1 MTLLRKSLLIFV
13 IWLHLRYVQCFFVL
27 RNLKTGSRIGTS
39 SFRYG
44 STFSVKAETNLSLE
58 CPRRTLLYEFP
69 KEIQRYFERA
79 QSGVMGDLIECVPS
93 STYGNQAN
101 TKLSKTFLAGN
112 LIFLILDWIQ
122 KFKKGYIRGIR
133 EVQTV
138 CHFADVA
145 TIASLIF
152 AVPPLFRLF
161 HKLGRMVVGPTN
173 NYNYESSKTRSVS
186 RFIKNFGITSG
197 ALYIIELFSE
207 FVDGVVNHNI
217 SLGNDLVLKASFF
230 SSAPKFVAFTVYGF
244 WFVRCLSLW
253 KSKLIGDLVHS
264 KNLFENRDR
273 KVLVLLCDRTVTTI
287 IYGCFIALLIDI
299 SPLKLSNVL
308 RSVLTLGGVSS
319 FIVGLSLQTPAK
331 QIIAGLL
338 ILLSGKFH
346 SEEKILFN
354 GASAKVKKIGW
365 QSTILQG
372 SDLVPYSVPNES
384 ILSGKVSNLSRVRSI
399 HEEISIVLDICDI
412 HRVQEIMRE
421 IKAEVENSCGDDF
434 DKDKK
439 HPIRIVWKEIGKGY
453 LNIVLKCQYIK
464 RSSEE
469 TLASPREKTFLA
481 IARAIKKTNATLKK

>member
-1 MTLLRKSLLIFV
+1 
-13 IWLHLRYVQCFFVL
+13 
-27 RNLKTGSRIGTS
+27 
-39 SFRYG
+39 
-44 STFSVKAETNLSLE
+44 VKAETNLSLE

-287 IYGCFIALLIDI
+287 IYGCFIALL
-299 SPLKLSNVL
+299 VGT
-308 RSVLTLGGVSS
+308 LTHTSAYL
-319 FIVGLSLQTPAK
+319 FK
-331 QIIAGLL
+331 YFD
-338 ILLSGKFH
+338 FH
-346 SEEKILFN
+346 
-354 GASAKVKKIGW
+354 
-365 QSTILQG
+365 
-372 SDLVPYSVPNES
+372 
-384 ILSGKVSNLSRVRSI
+384 
-399 HEEISIVLDICDI
+399 
-412 HRVQEIMRE
+412 
-421 IKAEVENSCGDDF
+421 
-434 DKDKK
+434 
-439 HPIRIVWKEIGKGY
+439 
-453 LNIVLKCQYIK
+453 
-464 RSSEE
+464 
-469 TLASPREKTFLA
+469 
-481 IARAIKKTNATLKK
+481 TNF